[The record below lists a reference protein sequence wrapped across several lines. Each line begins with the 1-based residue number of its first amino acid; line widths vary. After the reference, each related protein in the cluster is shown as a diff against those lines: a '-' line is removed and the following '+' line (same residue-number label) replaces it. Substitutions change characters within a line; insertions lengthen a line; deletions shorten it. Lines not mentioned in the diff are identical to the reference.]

1 MRDVVQP
8 WHGVQPSVVL
18 AVVAEVGDAL
28 AMRHHGAVAAVDQHL
43 KQGRSDYGKMSKK
56 SQCVS
61 DIIHI
66 TMSYKYM

>member
-18 AVVAEVGDAL
+18 AVIAEVRDAL

-43 KQGRSDYGKMSKK
+43 KW
-56 SQCVS
+56 
-61 DIIHI
+61 
-66 TMSYKYM
+66 

>member
-18 AVVAEVGDAL
+18 AVIAEVRDAL

-43 KQGRSDYGKMSKK
+43 NERRQSGKMSKK
-56 SQCVS
+56 S
-61 DIIHI
+61 
-66 TMSYKYM
+66 TYRTLRLLFP